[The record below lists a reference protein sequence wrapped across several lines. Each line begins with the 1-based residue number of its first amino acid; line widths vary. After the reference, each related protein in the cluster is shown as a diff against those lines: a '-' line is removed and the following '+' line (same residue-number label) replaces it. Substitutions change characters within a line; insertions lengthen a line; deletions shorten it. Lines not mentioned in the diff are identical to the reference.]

1 MNYRIYIILGFLTL
15 VSPLQAL
22 KYSDL
27 GIVDDEIASGIRDPK
42 PFSVTQVIED
52 ITAKNDLTKHTVLNL
67 SGNNISIRGVTQILS
82 FVADNANNLER
93 LDLSYNLIYKEAA
106 EDESF
111 KGALKRVV
119 ALPSL
124 IEIDLR
130 GNEICELSWFQQII
144 SELGEGGKKIMSFT
158 DPSERTFI
166 YYGYF
171 ID

>member
-1 MNYRIYIILGFLTL
+1 MALGFLTL

-52 ITAKNDLTKHTVLNL
+52 ITAKNDLTEHTVLNL
-67 SGNNISIRGVTQILS
+67 SGNNISIRGATQILS

-111 KGALKRVV
+111 NSALKRVV

-124 IEIDLR
+124 LEIDLR
-130 GNEICELSWFQQII
+130 GNEICELSWFHQII

-158 DPSERTFI
+158 GPVESTFI